1 MDRRRFINICAIS
14 VPAIILTRSL
24 RAEDDATPVN
34 SGPAMERW
42 NKLTPEQKK
51 LVQER
56 WSQFKQMT
64 PERRAR
70 LAEVQ
75 KRYQQLS
82 PDRQKQI
89 REGLIRWKKLSA
101 QNRDKLRQMHT
112 RFRKFTPEKQRLI
125 RERLQRWQRMTP
137 AQRDVLRRRFRRPGS

>member
-1 MDRRRFINICAIS
+1 MDRRRFLNICAIS
-14 VPAIILTRSL
+14 VPAIIVTRAL
-24 RAEDDATPVN
+24 RAEDDATGASN
-34 SGPAMERW
+34 GAAMERW
-42 NKLTPEQKK
+42 NKLTPEQQK

-56 WSQFKQMT
+56 WAQFKQMT

-70 LAEVQ
+70 LVEAQ

-82 PDRQKQI
+82 PDRQKQL
-89 REGLIRWKKLSA
+89 REGLMRWKKMSA

-112 RFRKFTPEKQRLI
+112 RFRKFTPEKQQII

-137 AQRDVLRRRFRRPGS
+137 AQRDGLRRRFQRQGN